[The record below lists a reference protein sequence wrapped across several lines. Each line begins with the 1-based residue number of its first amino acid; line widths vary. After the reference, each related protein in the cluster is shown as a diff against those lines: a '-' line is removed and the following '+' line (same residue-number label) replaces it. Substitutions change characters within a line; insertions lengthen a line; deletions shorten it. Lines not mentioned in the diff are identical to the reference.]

1 MEYLKLLV
9 SQFAEEVRK
18 NPKDFSKGEYEIA
31 FGAENE
37 LQQTREDIGA
47 LLNQIYSLWGNTGY
61 FNSNDTEDIAARY
74 GYELGETVVDLKEV
88 GSNS

>member
-18 NPKDFSKGEYEIA
+18 NPKNFSKGEYEIA

-47 LLNQIYSLWGNTGY
+47 LLNQIYSLWDTGY
-61 FNSNDTEDIAARY
+61 INGNDTEDIAARH